1 MKKFWTLI
9 ASTMLVA
16 SAAFAQDD
24 YDYADQSE
32 EQATEQASEPWPN
45 EDEQSSEAEPAE
57 EAPAAPVAKQVNNQ
71 VTNQTNIQQA
81 NQVTIQN
88 NFYAQAN
95 EAPAPASNAQASEAQ
110 ESYERPANNEQ
121 KFGIGLRA
129 AFDYGMMYGFKNE
142 DDDVDGSPT
151 GIGFEGGLMGRI
163 QLVSNLHFAPEV
175 NIAFVRTEHEYLHQ
189 KRTYTSIDL
198 EIPLLMRGIV
208 LDKFYVTGGPQ
219 LNLNLS
225 NDFDYDNKEAAE
237 GYEEKIDEA
246 KFTFGLAVGAG
257 FNIIEGLFID
267 VRFYMGLMDLYPDVK
282 SISDYEDGEIVNEG
296 DDFSYISMKGAKMMK
311 IKAGLSYWFI

>member
-1 MKKFWTLI
+1 MKKFWTL
-9 ASTMLVA
+9 VA
-16 SAAFAQDD
+16 CTLMATSISFAQEEE
-24 YDYADQSE
+24 YYYGEQTE
-32 EQATEQASEPWPN
+32 EQSADQASEPWPD
-45 EDEQSSEAEPAE
+45 EAEQSSEVEPAE
-57 EAPAAPVAKQVNNQ
+57 ETAPADNKVNKQTSAQPAKAFEP
-71 VTNQTNIQQA
+71 T
-81 NQVTIQN
+81 
-88 NFYAQAN
+88 
-95 EAPAPASNAQASEAQ
+95 PAPAHIAQADDSQ
-110 ESYERPANNEQ
+110 DSYERPANNEQ

-163 QLVSNLHFAPEV
+163 QLISNLHFAPEV

-225 NDFDYDNKEAAE
+225 NDFDYDNKESVE

-282 SISDYEDGEIVNEG
+282 SISDYEDGDIVGEG

>member
-57 EAPAAPVAKQVNNQ
+57 EAPAAPVAKQVNKPASAQ
-71 VTNQTNIQQA
+71 PAMQTA
-81 NQVTIQN
+81 AT
-88 NFYAQAN
+88 
-95 EAPAPASNAQASEAQ
+95 PAPASNAQSNEPQ
-110 ESYERPANNEQ
+110 ESYEHPANNEQ

-225 NDFDYDNKEAAE
+225 NDFDYDNKDANED
-237 GYEEKIDEA
+237 YEEKIDEA

-282 SISDYEDGEIVNEG
+282 SISDYEDGEIVSEG

>member
-1 MKKFWTLI
+1 MNFKTVGNGTSEGYCIVKTVEQKLNVKGVPYLDFLLSD
-9 ASTMLVA
+9 ASG
-16 SAAFAQDD
+16 
-24 YDYADQSE
+24 E
-32 EQATEQASEPWPN
+32 I
-45 EDEQSSEAEPAE
+45 
-57 EAPAAPVAKQVNNQ
+57 VAKLWDYKESVHGK
-71 VTNQTNIQQA
+71 
-81 NQVTIQN
+81 
-88 NFYAQAN
+88 F
-95 EAPAPASNAQASEAQ
+95 EAGDFIKVRGTLSVYNGTDQFRI
-110 ESYERPANNEQ
+110 ERIR
-121 KFGIGLRA
+121 FV
-129 AFDYGMMYGFKNE
+129 NE

-282 SISDYEDGEIVNEG
+282 SISDYEDGEIVSEG

>member
-95 EAPAPASNAQASEAQ
+95 EAHAPASNAQASEPQ

-225 NDFDYDNKEAAE
+225 NDFDYDNKDATE

-282 SISDYEDGEIVNEG
+282 SISDYEDGEIVSEG

>member
-95 EAPAPASNAQASEAQ
+95 EAHAPASNAQANEPQ

-225 NDFDYDNKEAAE
+225 NDFDYDNKDATE

-282 SISDYEDGEIVNEG
+282 SISDYEDGEIVSEG

>member
-57 EAPAAPVAKQVNNQ
+57 EAPAAPVAKQVNKPASAQ
-71 VTNQTNIQQA
+71 PAMQTA
-81 NQVTIQN
+81 
-88 NFYAQAN
+88 A
-95 EAPAPASNAQASEAQ
+95 APAPASNAQASEAQ

-189 KRTYTSIDL
+189 KRTYTSIEL
-198 EIPLLMRGIV
+198 EIPPLMRGIA

-282 SISDYEDGEIVNEG
+282 SISDCEDGEIVSEG
-296 DDFSYISMKGAKMMK
+296 ADFSYISMKGAKMMK
-311 IKAGLSYWFI
+311 IKVGLSSWFI

>member
-1 MKKFWTLI
+1 
-9 ASTMLVA
+9 
-16 SAAFAQDD
+16 
-24 YDYADQSE
+24 
-32 EQATEQASEPWPN
+32 
-45 EDEQSSEAEPAE
+45 
-57 EAPAAPVAKQVNNQ
+57 
-71 VTNQTNIQQA
+71 
-81 NQVTIQN
+81 
-88 NFYAQAN
+88 
-95 EAPAPASNAQASEAQ
+95 
-110 ESYERPANNEQ
+110 
-121 KFGIGLRA
+121 
-129 AFDYGMMYGFKNE
+129 MMYGFKNE

-163 QLVSNLHFAPEV
+163 QLVSNLHFAPEA

>member
-57 EAPAAPVAKQVNNQ
+57 EAHAAPVAKQVNKPASAQ
-71 VTNQTNIQQA
+71 PAMQTA
-81 NQVTIQN
+81 
-88 NFYAQAN
+88 A
-95 EAPAPASNAQASEAQ
+95 APAPASNAQASEPQ
-110 ESYERPANNEQ
+110 ESYERPANNES
-121 KFGIGLRA
+121 KFGIGIRF
-129 AFDYGMMYGFKNE
+129 AFDYAMMYGFKTE
-142 DDDVDGSPT
+142 DDEVDESPSGT
-151 GIGFEGGLMGRI
+151 GFEGGLMGRI
-163 QLVSNLHFAPEV
+163 QLVSSLCFAPELNVAYV
-175 NIAFVRTEHEYLHQ
+175 NTVHNYMHKERSYKSL
-189 KRTYTSIDL
+189 DL
-198 EIPLLMRGIV
+198 EIPLLMRGSI
-208 LDKFYVTGGPQ
+208 LDMFYVTGGPQ
-219 LNLNLS
+219 LNININNDYEYDDADALASDYKENL
-225 NDFDYDNKEAAE
+225 
-237 GYEEKIDEA
+237 DEA

-282 SISDYEDGEIVNEG
+282 SIDEYDDGDIVQEG

>member
-57 EAPAAPVAKQVNNQ
+57 EAPAAPVAKQVNKPASAQ
-71 VTNQTNIQQA
+71 PAMQTA
-81 NQVTIQN
+81 
-88 NFYAQAN
+88 A
-95 EAPAPASNAQASEAQ
+95 APAPASNAQASEPQ
-110 ESYERPANNEQ
+110 ESYEHPANNEQ

>member
-1 MKKFWTLI
+1 MKKFWTL
-9 ASTMLVA
+9 VA
-16 SAAFAQDD
+16 CTLMATSISFAQEE
-24 YDYADQSE
+24 YYYGVQTEEQSADQ
-32 EQATEQASEPWPN
+32 TSEPWPN

-57 EAPAAPVAKQVNNQ
+57 EAPAAPVAKQVNKPASAQ
-71 VTNQTNIQQA
+71 PAMQTA
-81 NQVTIQN
+81 AT
-88 NFYAQAN
+88 
-95 EAPAPASNAQASEAQ
+95 PAPASNAQANEPQ

-282 SISDYEDGEIVNEG
+282 SISDYEDGEIVSEG

>member
-57 EAPAAPVAKQVNNQ
+57 EAPAAPVAKQVNKPASAQ
-71 VTNQTNIQQA
+71 PAMQTA
-81 NQVTIQN
+81 
-88 NFYAQAN
+88 A
-95 EAPAPASNAQASEAQ
+95 APAPASNAQASEPQ
-110 ESYERPANNEQ
+110 ESYEHPANNEQ

-225 NDFDYDNKEAAE
+225 NDFDYDNKEAAD

>member
-95 EAPAPASNAQASEAQ
+95 EAPAPASNAQASDPQ

>member
-57 EAPAAPVAKQVNNQ
+57 EAPAAPVAKQVNKPASAQ
-71 VTNQTNIQQA
+71 PAMQTA
-81 NQVTIQN
+81 AT
-88 NFYAQAN
+88 
-95 EAPAPASNAQASEAQ
+95 PAPASNAQASEPQ
-110 ESYERPANNEQ
+110 DSYERPVNNEQ

-282 SISDYEDGEIVNEG
+282 SISDYEDGEIVSEG

>member
-1 MKKFWTLI
+1 MKKIWTLI

-57 EAPAAPVAKQVNNQ
+57 EAPAAPVAKQVNKPASAQ
-71 VTNQTNIQQA
+71 PAMQTA
-81 NQVTIQN
+81 
-88 NFYAQAN
+88 A
-95 EAPAPASNAQASEAQ
+95 APAPASNAQASEPQ
-110 ESYERPANNEQ
+110 ESYEHPANNEQ

>member
-95 EAPAPASNAQASEAQ
+95 EAHTPASNAQANEPQ
-110 ESYERPANNEQ
+110 ESYEHPANNEQ

-225 NDFDYDNKEAAE
+225 NDFDYDNKDATE

-282 SISDYEDGEIVNEG
+282 SISDYEDGEIVSEG

>member
-95 EAPAPASNAQASEAQ
+95 EAPAPASNVQASEAQ

>member
-57 EAPAAPVAKQVNNQ
+57 EAPAAPVAKQVNKPASAQ
-71 VTNQTNIQQA
+71 PAMQTA
-81 NQVTIQN
+81 
-88 NFYAQAN
+88 A
-95 EAPAPASNAQASEAQ
+95 APAPASNAQASEPQ
-110 ESYERPANNEQ
+110 ESYEHPANNEQ

-225 NDFDYDNKEAAE
+225 NDFDYDNKEAAD

-282 SISDYEDGEIVNEG
+282 SISDDYEDGDIVNKG
-296 DDFSYISMKGAKMMK
+296 DNFSEISMKGAKMMK

>member
-57 EAPAAPVAKQVNNQ
+57 EAPAAPVAKQVNKP
-71 VTNQTNIQQA
+71 A
-81 NQVTIQN
+81 S
-88 NFYAQAN
+88 AQPAKAF
-95 EAPAPASNAQASEAQ
+95 EPTPAPAHIAQADDSQ

-225 NDFDYDNKEAAE
+225 NDFDYDNKDATE